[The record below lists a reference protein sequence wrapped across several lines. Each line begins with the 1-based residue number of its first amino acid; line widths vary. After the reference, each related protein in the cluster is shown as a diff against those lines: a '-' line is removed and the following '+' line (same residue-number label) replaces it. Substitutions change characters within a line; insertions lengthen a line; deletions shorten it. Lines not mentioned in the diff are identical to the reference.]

1 MGYKIQYAIML
12 YVVLLIQGRANSLK
26 EKNI

>member
-12 YVVLLIQGRANSLK
+12 YVVLLIQDRANSLK